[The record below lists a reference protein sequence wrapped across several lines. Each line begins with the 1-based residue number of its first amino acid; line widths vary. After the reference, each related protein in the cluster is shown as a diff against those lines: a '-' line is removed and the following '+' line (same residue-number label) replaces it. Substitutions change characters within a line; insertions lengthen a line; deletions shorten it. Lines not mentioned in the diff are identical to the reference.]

1 MAYTALEAAE
11 IALNLL
17 GKPSSVREITNYIL
31 QHKLWKTSGKTPDA
45 TIRERIY
52 RDSQKNGRKSK
63 ICKVGRGIFD
73 LRERHGISQPLEE
86 QLEYIVNNNSLEENG
101 YTEINV
107 PEAEE
112 QQPKRVEENVYY
124 NASEVKKILRDRLID
139 MNPYAFEH
147 VIGKLLEAI
156 GFKSE
161 VTQKSRDGGIDVEGE
176 LVIDGV
182 IRFKMRVQVKR
193 YKIGNNISAPVVQQL
208 RGKLRTSLLERGL
221 VVTTSDFT
229 KDAYQDA
236 VADGMPNIDLMN
248 GEKLV
253 ELLLKYEIGVESQK
267 VYTIDESMFSSLN
280 AVASVSDTNS
290 ASSAC

>member
-1 MAYTALEAAE
+1 M
-11 IALNLL
+11 
-17 GKPSSVREITNYIL
+17 
-31 QHKLWKTSGKTPDA
+31 
-45 TIRERIY
+45 
-52 RDSQKNGRKSK
+52 
-63 ICKVGRGIFD
+63 
-73 LRERHGISQPLEE
+73 
-86 QLEYIVNNNSLEENG
+86 EYIVNNNSLEENG

>member
-1 MAYTALEAAE
+1 MTYTALQAVE

-31 QHKLWKTSGKTPDA
+31 QNKLWKTSGKTPDA

-73 LRERHGISQPLEE
+73 LRKRHEISHPLEE

-101 YTEINV
+101 SAKIDV
-107 PEAEE
+107 PEAEK
-112 QQPKRVEENVYY
+112 QQPKAVEDNTYY
-124 NASEVKKILRDRLID
+124 DASKVKKILRDRLID

-193 YKIGNNISAPVVQQL
+193 YKINNNISAPVVQQL

-236 VADGMPNIDLMN
+236 IADGMPNIDLMN

-253 ELLLKYEIGVESQK
+253 ELLLKYEIGVKSQK
-267 VYTIDESMFSSLN
+267 VYTIDESMFSDLETLN
-280 AVASVSDTNS
+280 SVQSVS
-290 ASSAC
+290 